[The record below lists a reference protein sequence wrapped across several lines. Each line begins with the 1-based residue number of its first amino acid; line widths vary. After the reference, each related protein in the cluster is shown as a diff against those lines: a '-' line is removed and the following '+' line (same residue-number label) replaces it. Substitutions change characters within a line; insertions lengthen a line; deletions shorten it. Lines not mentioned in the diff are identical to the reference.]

1 MKDAEKFSADIAVV
15 LSKLCSRAGKE
26 VRQKKPAKWVKA
38 LFDIGGDDA
47 PADDTPAKC
56 EAGGEAAHREYYVEF
71 CRRTQNSAFRTSD
84 EARAEKEYTS
94 DIREPVAG
102 GAMDCMEAWWP
113 DGYHHSLAGVTVEW
127 WRARLAVK
135 DKVSASKKASSRWS
149 CKVDGEDDLLVKVGK
164 IKNNKGEEHRVILLG
179 PSEVHVTQVSVAKCN
194 EIGQDADRFTQALA
208 FDYAMRKLLNATLTL
223 DTIAMDRTVVRM
235 ERDKRLRT
243 AEQPSAS
250 SQQVMLKK
258 PGAAMRG
265 SPDHGASKRPAAAM
279 PRELEPTPK
288 KAQAPRKDAEAQQ
301 PVAAADIGT
310 ELIPDSDHPED
321 DEETEGP
328 EESSEDKGEEEA
340 DEAEG
345 DQNTEA
351 VGEAEAHPATPK
363 KRSRRASPSP
373 PGLPEDSF
381 DFMISRAQDAGLF

>member
-1 MKDAEKFSADIAVV
+1 MKDADKFSGDTAVN

-26 VRQKKPAKWVKA
+26 VRAKRPLRWVKS

-56 EAGGEAAHREYYVEF
+56 EAGGEAADREYYVEF

-84 EARAEKEYTS
+84 EAGAQKEYTS

-113 DGYHHSLAGVTVEW
+113 DGYRHSLAGVTVEW

-135 DKVSASKKASSRWS
+135 DKVSGSKKASGRWS

-164 IKNNKGEEHRVILLG
+164 MKNNKGEELRVILLG
-179 PSEVHVTQVSVAKCN
+179 PSEVHVTIVSVAKCN

-208 FDYAMRKLLNATLTL
+208 FDYAKRKLLNATLTL
-223 DTIAMDRTVVRM
+223 DTIATDRKVVRM

-279 PRELEPTPK
+279 QRLAAAKE
-288 KAQAPRKDAEAQQ
+288 AQAPRKDAEAQQ

-310 ELIPDSDHPED
+310 ERILDSDHPED

-328 EESSEDKGEEEA
+328 EKISEDKGEEEA
-340 DEAEG
+340 DKAEG
-345 DQNTEA
+345 DQDTLSFG
-351 VGEAEAHPATPK
+351 GEAEAHPATPK

-373 PGLPEDSF
+373 PVQPEDSF
-381 DFMISRAQDAGLF
+381 WFMMSQAQDAGIF